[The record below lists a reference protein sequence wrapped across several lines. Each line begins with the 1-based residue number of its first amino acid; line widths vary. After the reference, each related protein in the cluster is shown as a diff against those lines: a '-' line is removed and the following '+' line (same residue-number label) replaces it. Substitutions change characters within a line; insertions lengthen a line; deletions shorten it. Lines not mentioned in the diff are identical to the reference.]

1 MIQSIELQRD
11 YWDAWNASNREQR
24 LSEVSL
30 DQRDMVLRRLHD
42 LDRTDLDLIEVG
54 CGAGWLCPSLKP
66 FGRVTA
72 TDLSPHVLGRASQ
85 RVPDVRFIAGDF
97 MALDIEPA
105 SFDAVVTLEVLSH
118 VADHHA
124 FVEKLHT
131 ILRPSGLLIL
141 ATQNRPVLERF
152 NDVPAPRPG
161 QLRRWFAKNELETLL
176 APFFEVQHLQT
187 ITPVASKG
195 PLRLVAGRKTK
206 RIIRA
211 AIGRSLEH
219 ALAKAGLG
227 WTLMVLARKRELA
240 GSSTPDLKAK
250 D

>member
-1 MIQSIELQRD
+1 MNLSIELQRD

-24 LSEVSL
+24 LSDVSL
-30 DQRDMVLRRLHD
+30 DQRDMVLGWLAA

-54 CGAGWLCPSLKP
+54 CGAGWLCPALKP

-72 TDLSPHVLGRASQ
+72 TDLSPHVLGRASE

-105 SFDAVVTLEVLSH
+105 SFDVVVTLEVLSH
-118 VADHHA
+118 VADHRA

-131 ILRPSGLLIL
+131 ILRPGGFLML

-152 NDVPAPRPG
+152 NDVAAPQPG
-161 QLRRWFAKNELETLL
+161 QLRRWFDRSELETLL
-176 APFFEVQHLQT
+176 DPFFAVERLET

-195 PLRLVAGRKTK
+195 PLRLVAGRKMK
-206 RIIRA
+206 RLIRA
-211 AIGRSLEH
+211 VVGRSLER

-227 WTLMVLARKRELA
+227 WTLMVLARKRDLA
-240 GSSTPDLKAK
+240 APSDQPTA
-250 D
+250 